1 MFRHDLL
8 AGKRVLVTG
17 GGTGL
22 GLAMGRRFV
31 ELGAELAICGRR
43 EAVLRKAAEEL
54 QSIRSCSIA
63 VEICDESAACVLS
76 ATVEWFVATRTRE
89 TTRE

>member
-43 EAVLRKAAEEL
+43 
-54 QSIRSCSIA
+54 
-63 VEICDESAACVLS
+63 
-76 ATVEWFVATRTRE
+76 
-89 TTRE
+89 